1 MWVTFLVIFAL
12 FLANETTVQVARVAL
27 PRVLPA
33 QWLNLPK
40 KVQKARE
47 KWQKTPPKFYYN
59 LVMITVSCVGYFL
72 EFVGRLR
79 IKSSENVHFGL
90 IFPFL
95 EHCEVVEKFYLST
108 YKPLFNLAYWNLTWK
123 RLVCFLEMTVNAF
136 AKKIF

>member
-1 MWVTFLVIFAL
+1 
-12 FLANETTVQVARVAL
+12 
-27 PRVLPA
+27 
-33 QWLNLPK
+33 
-40 KVQKARE
+40 
-47 KWQKTPPKFYYN
+47 
-59 LVMITVSCVGYFL
+59 MITVSCVGYFL

-123 RLVCFLEMTVNAF
+123 RLVCFLEMTVYSSHMQRKYF
-136 AKKIF
+136 KKYFKNSRENTIWFHKFFCFNLLFIFSWKHVGTEHLSLYSATFQASIKPYARVSK